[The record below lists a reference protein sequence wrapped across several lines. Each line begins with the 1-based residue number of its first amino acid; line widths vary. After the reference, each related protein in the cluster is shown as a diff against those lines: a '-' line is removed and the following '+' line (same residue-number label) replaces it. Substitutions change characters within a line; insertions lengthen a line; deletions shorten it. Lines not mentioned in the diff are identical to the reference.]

1 MKRNA
6 LLNRVMTGCT
16 SLGSYLVSI
25 ILTISMK
32 RRLVINDDMTTCYKY
47 DWKRV
52 MLASVLLNVGM
63 GLGLMYVSNLPEKI
77 RHVYH
82 SVIVNEESNDMALTD
97 SGLTAELVASG
108 VVLPNVAVAQATIES
123 GLGKS
128 KVGREAKN
136 LFGIVFHRCQHVAG
150 QYGAYAKYNSYKDNV
165 KCYAHIQGRYLK
177 NINGSYAS
185 DPSYVNKLKEMK

>member
-1 MKRNA
+1 MK
-6 LLNRVMTGCT
+6 
-16 SLGSYLVSI
+16 
-25 ILTISMK
+25 K
-32 RRLVINDDMTTCYKY
+32 RLVINDDMTTSYKY

-52 MLASVLLNVGM
+52 MLVSVLLNM
-63 GLGLMYVSNLPEKI
+63 GLVIGFIYMANLPEKI

-82 SVIVNEESNDMALTD
+82 SVIVEEKSNDMALTD

-108 VVLPNVAVAQATIES
+108 VLLPNVAVAQATIES

-136 LFGIVFHRCQHVAG
+136 LFGITYHRCEHVAG
-150 QYGAYAKYNSYKDNV
+150 QYGVYAKYNTYKDNV

>member
-63 GLGLMYVSNLPEKI
+63 GLGLLYGE
-77 RHVYH
+77 YH
-82 SVIVNEESNDMALTD
+82 
-97 SGLTAELVASG
+97 
-108 VVLPNVAVAQATIES
+108 
-123 GLGKS
+123 
-128 KVGREAKN
+128 
-136 LFGIVFHRCQHVAG
+136 LFL
-150 QYGAYAKYNSYKDNV
+150 
-165 KCYAHIQGRYLK
+165 YL
-177 NINGSYAS
+177 NMSH
-185 DPSYVNKLKEMK
+185 